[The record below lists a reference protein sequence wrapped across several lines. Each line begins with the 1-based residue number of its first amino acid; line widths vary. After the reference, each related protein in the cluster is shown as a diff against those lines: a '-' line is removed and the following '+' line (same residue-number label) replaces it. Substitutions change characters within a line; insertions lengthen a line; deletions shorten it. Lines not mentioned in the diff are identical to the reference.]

1 MKFDPQKLITFEN
14 NFSLPIA
21 GIDEVGRGPLAGP
34 VIAAAVILD
43 RKNIPEGIND
53 SKKIPKAKR
62 ILLAEKI
69 KENSIY
75 AYGAASEIEI
85 DEINILQASLLA
97 MKRASDRLSVVPKT
111 TLIDGNFKPDI
122 KNNTISIIKGDSKS
136 VSIAAAS
143 ILAKVYRDEIML
155 KYSKQFPEYGFQTNS
170 GYGTKEHLSALKNY
184 GITPI
189 HRKSFK
195 PCLLYTSPSPR
206 DATLSRMP
214 SSA

>member
-1 MKFDPQKLITFEN
+1 MKFDPQKLIAFEN
-14 NFSLPIA
+14 YFSLPIA

-195 PCLLYTSPSPR
+195 PVHNILN
-206 DATLSRMP
+206 
-214 SSA
+214 

>member
-1 MKFDPQKLITFEN
+1 MKYDPQKLIAFEN

-97 MKRASDRLSVVPKT
+97 MKRASDGLSIIPKT

-195 PCLLYTSPSPR
+195 PVHNILN
-206 DATLSRMP
+206 
-214 SSA
+214 

>member
-1 MKFDPQKLITFEN
+1 MKFDPQKLIAFEN

-97 MKRASDRLSVVPKT
+97 MKRASDGLSVVPKT

-195 PCLLYTSPSPR
+195 PVHNI
-206 DATLSRMP
+206 LS
-214 SSA
+214 S

>member
-1 MKFDPQKLITFEN
+1 MKFDPQKLIAFEN
-14 NFSLPIA
+14 YFSLPIA

-97 MKRASDRLSVVPKT
+97 MKRASDGLSVVPKT

-195 PCLLYTSPSPR
+195 PVHNILN
-206 DATLSRMP
+206 
-214 SSA
+214 

>member
-1 MKFDPQKLITFEN
+1 MKFDPQKLIAFEN
-14 NFSLPIA
+14 SFSLPIA

-53 SKKIPKAKR
+53 SKKIPKSKR

-122 KNNTISIIKGDSKS
+122 KNYTISIIKGDSKS

-195 PCLLYTSPSPR
+195 PVHNILN
-206 DATLSRMP
+206 
-214 SSA
+214 

>member
-1 MKFDPQKLITFEN
+1 MKFDPQKLIAFEN
-14 NFSLPIA
+14 NFFLPIA

-170 GYGTKEHLSALKNY
+170 GYGTKEHLSALKNF

-195 PCLLYTSPSPR
+195 PVHNILN
-206 DATLSRMP
+206 
-214 SSA
+214 

>member
-1 MKFDPQKLITFEN
+1 LKFDPQKLIAFEN

-85 DEINILQASLLA
+85 DEINILQASILA

-195 PCLLYTSPSPR
+195 PVHNILN
-206 DATLSRMP
+206 
-214 SSA
+214 

>member
-1 MKFDPQKLITFEN
+1 MKFDPQKLIAFEN

-53 SKKIPKAKR
+53 SKKIPKARR

-97 MKRASDRLSVVPKT
+97 MKRASDGLSIVPKT

-195 PCLLYTSPSPR
+195 PVHNILN
-206 DATLSRMP
+206 
-214 SSA
+214 

>member
-1 MKFDPQKLITFEN
+1 MKFDPQKLIAFEN

-75 AYGAASEIEI
+75 AYGASSEIEI

-195 PCLLYTSPSPR
+195 PVHNILN
-206 DATLSRMP
+206 
-214 SSA
+214 

>member
-1 MKFDPQKLITFEN
+1 MKFDPQKLIAFEN

-195 PCLLYTSPSPR
+195 PVQNILN
-206 DATLSRMP
+206 
-214 SSA
+214 

>member
-1 MKFDPQKLITFEN
+1 LKFDPQKLIAFEN

-43 RKNIPEGIND
+43 RENIPEGIND

-195 PCLLYTSPSPR
+195 PVHNILN
-206 DATLSRMP
+206 
-214 SSA
+214 

>member
-1 MKFDPQKLITFEN
+1 MKFNPQKLIAFEN

-97 MKRASDRLSVVPKT
+97 MKRASDGLSVVPKT

-122 KNNTISIIKGDSKS
+122 KNKAISIIKGDSKS

-195 PCLLYTSPSPR
+195 PVHNILN
-206 DATLSRMP
+206 
-214 SSA
+214 

>member
-1 MKFDPQKLITFEN
+1 LKFDPQKLIAFEN

-97 MKRASDRLSVVPKT
+97 MKRASDGLSIVPKT

-195 PCLLYTSPSPR
+195 PVHNILN
-206 DATLSRMP
+206 
-214 SSA
+214 

>member
-1 MKFDPQKLITFEN
+1 MKFDPQKLIAFEN

-195 PCLLYTSPSPR
+195 PVHNILN
-206 DATLSRMP
+206 
-214 SSA
+214 

>member
-1 MKFDPQKLITFEN
+1 MIFDPQKLIAFEN

-195 PCLLYTSPSPR
+195 PVHNILN
-206 DATLSRMP
+206 
-214 SSA
+214 

>member
-1 MKFDPQKLITFEN
+1 MKFDPQKLIAFEN

-85 DEINILQASLLA
+85 DEVNILQASLLA

-111 TLIDGNFKPDI
+111 ILIDGNFKPDI

-143 ILAKVYRDEIML
+143 ILAKVYRDEIMF

-195 PCLLYTSPSPR
+195 PVHNILN
-206 DATLSRMP
+206 
-214 SSA
+214 

>member
-1 MKFDPQKLITFEN
+1 MNFDPQKLIAFEN

-97 MKRASDRLSVVPKT
+97 MKRASDGLSIVPKT

-195 PCLLYTSPSPR
+195 PVHNILN
-206 DATLSRMP
+206 
-214 SSA
+214 

>member
-1 MKFDPQKLITFEN
+1 MKFDPQKLIAFEN

-69 KENSIY
+69 KENSVY

-195 PCLLYTSPSPR
+195 PVHNILN
-206 DATLSRMP
+206 
-214 SSA
+214 

>member
-1 MKFDPQKLITFEN
+1 MKFDSQKLIAFEN

-53 SKKIPKAKR
+53 SKKIPKAKK
-62 ILLAEKI
+62 ILLAKKI

-75 AYGAASEIEI
+75 AYGSASEIEI

-97 MKRASDRLSVVPKT
+97 MKRASDRLSIVPKT

-155 KYSKQFPEYGFQTNS
+155 KYSKQFPEYGFQSNS

-195 PCLLYTSPSPR
+195 PVHNILN
-206 DATLSRMP
+206 
-214 SSA
+214 

>member
-1 MKFDPQKLITFEN
+1 MKFDPQKLIAFEN

-97 MKRASDRLSVVPKT
+97 MKRASDGLSVVPKT

-195 PCLLYTSPSPR
+195 PVYNILN
-206 DATLSRMP
+206 
-214 SSA
+214 

>member
-1 MKFDPQKLITFEN
+1 MKFDPQKLIAFEN
-14 NFSLPIA
+14 NFSLPIV

-97 MKRASDRLSVVPKT
+97 MKRASNRLSVVPKT

-143 ILAKVYRDEIML
+143 ILAKVYRDEIMF
-155 KYSKQFPEYGFQTNS
+155 KYSKQFPEYGFKTNS

-195 PCLLYTSPSPR
+195 PVHNILN
-206 DATLSRMP
+206 
-214 SSA
+214 

>member
-1 MKFDPQKLITFEN
+1 MKFDPQKLIAFEN

-85 DEINILQASLLA
+85 DEINILQASILA

-195 PCLLYTSPSPR
+195 PVHNILN
-206 DATLSRMP
+206 
-214 SSA
+214 

>member
-1 MKFDPQKLITFEN
+1 MKFDPQKLIAFEN

-53 SKKIPKAKR
+53 SKKIPKARR

-97 MKRASDRLSVVPKT
+97 MKRASDGLSIVPKT

-122 KNNTISIIKGDSKS
+122 KKNTISIIKGDNKS

-195 PCLLYTSPSPR
+195 PVHNILN
-206 DATLSRMP
+206 
-214 SSA
+214 

>member
-1 MKFDPQKLITFEN
+1 MNFDPQKLIAFEN

-195 PCLLYTSPSPR
+195 PVHNILN
-206 DATLSRMP
+206 
-214 SSA
+214 

>member
-1 MKFDPQKLITFEN
+1 MKFDPQKLIAFEN

-122 KNNTISIIKGDSKS
+122 KNNTINIIKGDSKS

-195 PCLLYTSPSPR
+195 PVHNILN
-206 DATLSRMP
+206 
-214 SSA
+214 

>member
-1 MKFDPQKLITFEN
+1 MKFDPQKLIAFEN

-43 RKNIPEGIND
+43 RKNIPKGIND

-195 PCLLYTSPSPR
+195 PVHNILN
-206 DATLSRMP
+206 
-214 SSA
+214 

>member
-1 MKFDPQKLITFEN
+1 MKFDPQKLIAFEN

-111 TLIDGNFKPDI
+111 ILIDGNFKPDI

-195 PCLLYTSPSPR
+195 PVHNILN
-206 DATLSRMP
+206 
-214 SSA
+214 

>member
-1 MKFDPQKLITFEN
+1 MKFDPQKLIAFEN

-53 SKKIPKAKR
+53 SKKIPKPKR

-69 KENSIY
+69 KQNSIY

-195 PCLLYTSPSPR
+195 PVHNILN
-206 DATLSRMP
+206 
-214 SSA
+214 

>member
-1 MKFDPQKLITFEN
+1 MKFDPQKLIAFEN

-97 MKRASDRLSVVPKT
+97 MKRASDRLSGVPKT

-195 PCLLYTSPSPR
+195 PVHNILN
-206 DATLSRMP
+206 
-214 SSA
+214 

>member
-1 MKFDPQKLITFEN
+1 MKYDPQKLIAFEN

-97 MKRASDRLSVVPKT
+97 MKRASDRLSVFPKT

-195 PCLLYTSPSPR
+195 PVHNILN
-206 DATLSRMP
+206 
-214 SSA
+214 

>member
-1 MKFDPQKLITFEN
+1 MKFDPQKLIAFEN

-43 RKNIPEGIND
+43 RKKIPEGIND
-53 SKKIPKAKR
+53 SKKISKAKR
-62 ILLAEKI
+62 ILIAEKI

-75 AYGAASEIEI
+75 AYGTASEIEI

-195 PCLLYTSPSPR
+195 PVHNILN
-206 DATLSRMP
+206 
-214 SSA
+214 

>member
-1 MKFDPQKLITFEN
+1 MKFDPQKLIAFEN

-97 MKRASDRLSVVPKT
+97 MKRASDGLSIVPKT
-111 TLIDGNFKPDI
+111 TLIDGNCKPDI

-195 PCLLYTSPSPR
+195 PVHNILN
-206 DATLSRMP
+206 
-214 SSA
+214 

>member
-1 MKFDPQKLITFEN
+1 MKFDPQKLIAFEN

-62 ILLAEKI
+62 ILLADKI

-97 MKRASDRLSVVPKT
+97 MKRASDGLSVVPKT

-122 KNNTISIIKGDSKS
+122 KNNTISIIKGDTKS

-195 PCLLYTSPSPR
+195 PVHNILN
-206 DATLSRMP
+206 
-214 SSA
+214 

>member
-1 MKFDPQKLITFEN
+1 MNFDPQKLIAFEN

-34 VIAAAVILD
+34 VISAAVILD

-97 MKRASDRLSVVPKT
+97 MQRASDRLSVVPKT

-195 PCLLYTSPSPR
+195 PVHNILN
-206 DATLSRMP
+206 
-214 SSA
+214 

>member
-1 MKFDPQKLITFEN
+1 MKFDPQKLIAFEN

-53 SKKIPKAKR
+53 SKKIPKARR

-97 MKRASDRLSVVPKT
+97 MKRASDGLSVVPKT

-195 PCLLYTSPSPR
+195 PVHNILN
-206 DATLSRMP
+206 
-214 SSA
+214 

>member
-1 MKFDPQKLITFEN
+1 MKFDPQKLIAFEN

-75 AYGAASEIEI
+75 AYGTASEIEI

-195 PCLLYTSPSPR
+195 PVHNILN
-206 DATLSRMP
+206 
-214 SSA
+214 

>member
-1 MKFDPQKLITFEN
+1 MKYDPQKLIAFEN

-69 KENSIY
+69 KENSNY

-97 MKRASDRLSVVPKT
+97 MKRASDGLSIVPKT

-195 PCLLYTSPSPR
+195 PVHNILN
-206 DATLSRMP
+206 
-214 SSA
+214 

>member
-1 MKFDPQKLITFEN
+1 LKFDSQKLIAFEN
-14 NFSLPIA
+14 YFSLPIA

-62 ILLAEKI
+62 ILLADKI

-195 PCLLYTSPSPR
+195 PVHNILN
-206 DATLSRMP
+206 
-214 SSA
+214 

>member
-1 MKFDPQKLITFEN
+1 MKFDPQKLIAFEN

-111 TLIDGNFKPDI
+111 TLIDGNFKPNI

-195 PCLLYTSPSPR
+195 PVHNILN
-206 DATLSRMP
+206 
-214 SSA
+214 